1 MLCHNYQ
8 NFVNGYNDYFFKN
21 FNRNT
26 NDYAKNNADG
36 IISLF
41 NFDRRMSQLVLSNI
55 LNIERHFSNC
65 FITAVCK
72 FKRNY
77 MDGKIFALKKND
89 FDLLFD
95 LSSEENKIKYNYIKE
110 KWNQPFEKNLNNNL
124 IKKYLNNKN
133 EIPLWSICIFWSFD
147 FLMNFFQILNIKIK
161 NNILKIMFSNKIKI
175 NVSQFYSIMV
185 VIKNI
190 RNRICHNNVFYNFKC
205 RSKELSNFLQAN
217 GLNSS
222 RIRIFEIIYI
232 IEKFNFKISLAESKL
247 LELIKN
253 ELFNKIEN
261 NPNILE
267 KIKSKI
273 LLSLGF
279 KKYNKKLI

>member
-1 MLCHNYQ
+1 
-8 NFVNGYNDYFFKN
+8 
-21 FNRNT
+21 
-26 NDYAKNNADG
+26 
-36 IISLF
+36 
-41 NFDRRMSQLVLSNI
+41 
-55 LNIERHFSNC
+55 
-65 FITAVCK
+65 
-72 FKRNY
+72 
-77 MDGKIFALKKND
+77 
-89 FDLLFD
+89 
-95 LSSEENKIKYNYIKE
+95 
-110 KWNQPFEKNLNNNL
+110 
-124 IKKYLNNKN
+124 
-133 EIPLWSICIFWSFD
+133 
-147 FLMNFFQILNIKIK
+147 
-161 NNILKIMFSNKIKI
+161 MFSNKIKI
-175 NVSQFYSIMV
+175 NVSQFYSIMI